1 MDREL
6 RDRRVVVA
14 CLVWGSVLER
24 SADRVARGL
33 TSGLNARDV
42 LLLAA
47 LAFDRGG
54 AALPGELVGPV
65 HTTAAG
71 VSGSLRRLEGAGLV
85 ERGVGDDARTRPVR
99 LTAGG
104 ERLVADILRPWQDW
118 FDQALVR
125 LEDDERSELYRL
137 LVKGSGLWT
146 GVWPEQYQP
155 GGADTGGPHA
165 QTEQTHQ
172 ADHTGEG

>member
-1 MDREL
+1 M
-6 RDRRVVVA
+6 
-14 CLVWGSVLER
+14 
-24 SADRVARGL
+24 
-33 TSGLNARDV
+33 NARDV

-71 VSGSLRRLEGAGLV
+71 VSGSLRRLEDAGLV

-99 LTAGG
+99 LTADG

-125 LEDDERSELYRL
+125 LEDHERSELYRL
-137 LVKGSGLWT
+137 LVKGSGLWG

-165 QTEQTHQ
+165 QTQQTHQ
-172 ADHTGEG
+172 ADGTGEG